1 MESHSVEAKKTDK
14 NLTRISYL
22 VEGKKENTCIPL
34 ASFKILN
41 KYSSQLNRFSRV
53 GLNEIN
59 SETMCGTR
67 SSCRV
72 LSAES
77 IMKIARKRFL
87 VHLASQK
94 TENFSESGDSYE
106 NQRGGELVLRLL
118 VAAEKFCNEQF
129 DRSEQFLVGCYLV
142 P

>member
-1 MESHSVEAKKTDK
+1 MESHFVETKQTYK
-14 NLTRISYL
+14 NSTRISYL

-34 ASFKILN
+34 ASFEILN
-41 KYSSQLNRFSRV
+41 KYSSQLNRFRTV

-59 SETMCGTR
+59 SETMCSTR
-67 SSCRV
+67 SSCQV

-94 TENFSESGDSYE
+94 TYNFSLYGDSYE
-106 NQRGGELVLRLL
+106 NQKDEELVLHLL
-118 VAAEKFCNEQF
+118 VASEKFCNEQF
-129 DRSEQFLVGCYLV
+129 DHAEQMLVRED
-142 P
+142 